1 MATQKGNRKPEGKG
15 GLDWGSPPGRRLDD
29 LPARPDQKQHDVP
42 IPVFI
47 ALVVMCVVLIV
58 ALPALAVMW
67 GEMRYATDLAIEEA
81 KKLKELRTQI
91 FKDFYREE

>member
-1 MATQKGNRKPEGKG
+1 
-15 GLDWGSPPGRRLDD
+15 
-29 LPARPDQKQHDVP
+29 
-42 IPVFI
+42 
-47 ALVVMCVVLIV
+47 MCVVLII